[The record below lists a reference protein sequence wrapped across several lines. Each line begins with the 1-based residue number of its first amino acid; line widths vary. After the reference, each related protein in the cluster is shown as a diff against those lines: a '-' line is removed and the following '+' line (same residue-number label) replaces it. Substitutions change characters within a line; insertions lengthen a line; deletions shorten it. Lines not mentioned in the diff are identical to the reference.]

1 MTKPLDESVGG
12 VQGKHNLK
20 ISPHSLLI
28 NYQGRKVLF
37 NVVFLP
43 EKKINKLTDSN
54 YEGKKVRQIQI
65 VEHSTKQLAWTPK
78 MSMP

>member
-1 MTKPLDESVGG
+1 MLEWKKERFNIDKDGQERLCRMKLFKRSKMTKPLEESVGG

-43 EKKINKLTDSN
+43 EKKKNF
-54 YEGKKVRQIQI
+54 
-65 VEHSTKQLAWTPK
+65 
-78 MSMP
+78 